1 MVFSPVVGCCPWD
14 RKKNKQKWETI
25 DIQTLSWHSQPSQVI
40 LLLDYKQ
47 SWGISSSD
55 KATLMN
61 EWNKARPFLHSVSA
75 QTKLGHCTSHRIEN
89 THFPTEWMMVVS
101 VPGREM
107 PLLSGSI
114 QCGVKPHFLRPSQK
128 SPSHRNA
135 SWLHAVCVLAAMS
148 NKPTCSAT
156 GGLPLEGTDS
166 AQHGPNVLIIL
177 SAYIFSHLLN

>member
-1 MVFSPVVGCCPWD
+1 MIQFRGRLLIIPEHPTQIWFSPLWSAVALETE
-14 RKKNKQKWETI
+14 KTKKQKWETI

-47 SWGISSSD
+47 SWGISNSD

-61 EWNKARPFLHSVSA
+61 KWNKASLWWMMNEWNKTRPFLHSVSA

-128 SPSHRNA
+128 SPN
-135 SWLHAVCVLAAMS
+135 WVL
-148 NKPTCSAT
+148 PTR
-156 GGLPLEGTDS
+156 
-166 AQHGPNVLIIL
+166 
-177 SAYIFSHLLN
+177 F